1 MDPLSIVA
9 LIVIILSLFMSAFYS
24 GTETAFTS
32 LNKYKYKVMAD
43 DGSKLSKLI
52 LWLYEHYETT
62 IIAVLIGNSIFNVAL
77 STLASVLALHFFSV
91 FISDSLISLLTS
103 IAVTLVVYLFGETL
117 PKVIAKRI
125 PDGLARINAI
135 PMAFFVI
142 LFYPL
147 TMVFSF
153 FNFLVKAI
161 FRDKIPPELTQE
173 DFQNV
178 VVQSEKQGVFED
190 NESDIIQASL
200 EFADTS
206 VKEVLTPKSRMFMID
221 AKGLTKPQLLEIL
234 KNTNYSRIPVY
245 YESKDRII
253 GILIVKNYLNAYF
266 NDHNVSFFSTL
277 QKPYFISPRIM
288 IDDLIEGFRNNKT
301 QIAIVRKEDKVLGM
315 VTTEDVLEELV
326 GKIAESTKDEE
337 GKR

>member
-9 LIVIILSLFMSAFYS
+9 LIVILVSLFMSAFYS

-32 LNKYKYKVMAD
+32 LNKYKYKVLAD
-43 DGSKLSKLI
+43 DGSRLAKLI

-62 IIAVLIGNSIFNVAL
+62 IIAILIGNNIFNVAM
-77 STLASVLALHFFSV
+77 STLASVLALNLFHNV
-91 FISDSLISLLTS
+91 MPDAVTSLLTS

-117 PKVIAKRI
+117 PKVIAKRV
-125 PDGLARINAI
+125 PDGMARLNAI

-147 TMVFSF
+147 TLIFRF
-153 FNFLVKAI
+153 FNLLVRLL
-161 FRDKIPPELTQE
+161 FRNKVPPELTQE

-221 AKGLTKPQLLEIL
+221 LKGLTKPQLLEIL
-234 KNTNYSRIPVY
+234 KKTNYSRIPVY
-245 YESKDRII
+245 YESKDKIV

-266 NDHNVSFFSTL
+266 ADHSISLVRTL
-277 QKPYFISPRIM
+277 QKPYFVSPRIM

-301 QIAIVRKEDKVLGM
+301 QIAIVKKDDKVLGM

>member
-77 STLASVLALHFFSV
+77 STLASVLALHFFSA

-161 FRDKIPPELTQE
+161 FRKTSRTSL
-173 DFQNV
+173 
-178 VVQSEKQGVFED
+178 SKAK
-190 NESDIIQASL
+190 SKASSKTMNPTL
-200 EFADTS
+200 
-206 VKEVLTPKSRMFMID
+206 SR
-221 AKGLTKPQLLEIL
+221 PRS
-234 KNTNYSRIPVY
+234 NSRIPP
-245 YESKDRII
+245 SKR
-253 GILIVKNYLNAYF
+253 
-266 NDHNVSFFSTL
+266 S
-277 QKPYFISPRIM
+277 SPR
-288 IDDLIEGFRNNKT
+288 R
-301 QIAIVRKEDKVLGM
+301 A
-315 VTTEDVLEELV
+315 
-326 GKIAESTKDEE
+326 ACS
-337 GKR
+337 